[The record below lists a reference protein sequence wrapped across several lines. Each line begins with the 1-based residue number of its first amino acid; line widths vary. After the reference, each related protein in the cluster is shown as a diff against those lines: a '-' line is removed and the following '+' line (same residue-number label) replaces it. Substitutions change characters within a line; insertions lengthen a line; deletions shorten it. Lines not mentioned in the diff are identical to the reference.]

1 MGILPLFIRYTY
13 PTPLQVTKNNKRCII
28 IKMKKKVIF
37 SLIILIAVVGI
48 TLATLVGLW
57 IYTTKTNPYFD
68 ALPSNEKQ
76 QIKTLNPEQVI
87 QMYYNAI
94 NGGNYKLAL
103 AVLSPRQL
111 RWFCRGLTFKEFLT
125 HKFRDAV
132 EDALEYMKPLSGKIF
147 NISFNYEERP
157 TALPPLPPGAIELEV
172 HIDYSDTLEEPDLWF
187 LTLAKSPYDSHWQI
201 DGFGTSP

>member
-1 MGILPLFIRYTY
+1 MILYIIPYIYLI
-13 PTPLQVTKNNKRCII
+13 PLQIVKNNKRGII
-28 IKMKKKVIF
+28 INIKMKKKVIF
-37 SLIILIAVVGI
+37 SLIVLIVATGI

-57 IYTTKTNPYFD
+57 IHTAKTNPYFD
-68 ALPSNEKQ
+68 ALPSSEKQ
-76 QIKTLNPEQVI
+76 QIKILTPEQVI

-132 EDALEYMKPLSGKIF
+132 EDALEYMKPLSGKIS